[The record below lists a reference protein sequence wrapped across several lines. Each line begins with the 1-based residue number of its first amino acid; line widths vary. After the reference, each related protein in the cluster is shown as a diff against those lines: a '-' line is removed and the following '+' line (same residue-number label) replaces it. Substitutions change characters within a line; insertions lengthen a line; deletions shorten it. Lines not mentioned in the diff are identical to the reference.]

1 MMENRGLWAVSP
13 FLKDMDS
20 TQSNEDLRTL
30 LSVLPDNIRIS
41 VEERGRKDELL
52 EIVMDLGRL
61 PTARYVDGEH
71 VLRDTEVTREEI
83 EQVIAGIGDF
93 DDDNRAGIARTLH
106 RISGIRN
113 RHNQVVGLTCR
124 VGRAVYGTITIIEDI
139 VIQGHSILIL
149 GRPGVGKTT
158 MLREM
163 ARILA
168 ETKRVI
174 IVDTSNEIGGDG
186 DIPHPAVGRARR
198 MQVPRPSHQHETM
211 IEAVENHNPEVI
223 VIDEIGRE
231 REAEAA
237 RTINERGVQLIGTAH
252 GNTLENLLLN
262 PTLSDLV
269 GGIESVTLSD
279 EEARRR
285 GTQKTVL
292 ERRAPPTF
300 DVLIEMQD
308 RQRLLV
314 HSDVTTSVDA
324 MLRGEPVHVELRY
337 VDDDN
342 AIHSERQALVV
353 TSAAVTGR
361 RGSTPGTRQG
371 RGSREVRSIGEAPAR
386 PEDVGRGGPLMP
398 ASRSSPPRS
407 MEAIESRDVSRPA
420 GNYENSGNGNGNR
433 KIRVFAYG
441 VARNRLY
448 QAAKHLGVKLTIAE
462 TLEEADVLV
471 TLKSYYRKRR
481 RLINDAEQNNVS
493 VYVLRANTVSQ
504 MERFLVEALGL
515 EVASAT
521 DPFEMAIS
529 ETERAI
535 ALVQSGQSSMDLRP
549 VGAAIRRYQHE
560 MVRQANLI
568 SHSYGREP
576 YRHVRVFN
584 TPRNE

>member
-1 MMENRGLWAVSP
+1 
-13 FLKDMDS
+13 MDS
-20 TQSNEDLRTL
+20 TQSHEDLRTL
-30 LSVLPDNIRIS
+30 LSVLPESIRSS
-41 VEERGRKDELL
+41 VDEMGRQDELL

-61 PTARYVDGEH
+61 PTARYVNGER
-71 VLRDTEVTREEI
+71 VLRETEVTRDEI

-124 VGRAVYGTITIIEDI
+124 IGRAVYGTIAIIEDI
-139 VIQGHSILIL
+139 VTQGHSILIL

-158 MLREM
+158 MLREV

-314 HSDVTTSVDA
+314 HNDVTTSVDA
-324 MLRGEPVHVELRY
+324 MLRGEPVHVELRFI
-337 VDDDN
+337 DSEGQIN
-342 AIHSERQALVV
+342 SERQSLVV

-371 RGSREVRSIGEAPAR
+371 RGSREVRSIGETPAIS
-386 PEDVGRGGPLMP
+386 EESGRTMPVVSMGRSSSP
-398 ASRSSPPRS
+398 ASK
-407 MEAIESRDVSRPA
+407 EAIERAEIPRANS
-420 GNYENSGNGNGNR
+420 NYDNGGNGSGNR

-448 QAAKHLGVKLTIAE
+448 QAAKHIGVKLTIAE
-462 TLEEADVLV
+462 TLEEADVMV

-504 MERFLVEALGL
+504 MERFLIEALGL
-515 EVASAT
+515 EVASGT
-521 DPFEMAIS
+521 DPFETAIA

-535 ALVQSGQSSMDLRP
+535 ALVQSGQASMDLRP